1 MNSPIPVEQIPFRV
15 LRVIQR
21 ALMEAAVSAV
31 IPLESE
37 HIRLAAEVYGGLEVT
52 KQMKNPTRVSMV
64 GNICGWYEL
73 TEIVRDKLPE
83 GELKATVTQLLT
95 ELGWIKELIDRVREE
110 KTQNEQGTR
119 LG

>member
-1 MNSPIPVEQIPFRV
+1 MNGHPPIDKLPFRV

-21 ALMEAAVSAV
+21 ALMEAAVSAI

-52 KQMKNPTRVSMV
+52 KQMKNPTRVLMV

-83 GELKATVTQLLT
+83 GELKAAVTQLLT
-95 ELGWIKELIDRVREE
+95 ELGWIKELINRVREE
-110 KTQNEQGTR
+110 KAQTMV
-119 LG
+119 